1 MSTGEINIT
10 LFHLPTS
17 KTDAISIPPSTTLA
31 DLSNFS
37 MAILGLE
44 SEGGVVLAKGQSKL
58 PIYNPTN
65 STAATD
71 NEGSKTL
78 SQCGLVDGE
87 FISVYTVGEF
97 ERMTSAS
104 PARSR
109 QRTTATNNTN
119 RSAGGGGGGLDFS
132 SLLGAPAASSSSAAS
147 GGMDF
152 TALLS
157 SGAAVM
163 NDTTSSTNSTSAAGE
178 GPIEWDGMTLD
189 DATSRN
195 RNPVQ

>member
-65 STAATD
+65 STAASDD
-71 NEGSKTL
+71 NEGGKTL
-78 SQCGLVDGE
+78 
-87 FISVYTVGEF
+87 
-97 ERMTSAS
+97 
-104 PARSR
+104 
-109 QRTTATNNTN
+109 
-119 RSAGGGGGGLDFS
+119 
-132 SLLGAPAASSSSAAS
+132 
-147 GGMDF
+147 
-152 TALLS
+152 
-157 SGAAVM
+157 
-163 NDTTSSTNSTSAAGE
+163 
-178 GPIEWDGMTLD
+178 
-189 DATSRN
+189 
-195 RNPVQ
+195 